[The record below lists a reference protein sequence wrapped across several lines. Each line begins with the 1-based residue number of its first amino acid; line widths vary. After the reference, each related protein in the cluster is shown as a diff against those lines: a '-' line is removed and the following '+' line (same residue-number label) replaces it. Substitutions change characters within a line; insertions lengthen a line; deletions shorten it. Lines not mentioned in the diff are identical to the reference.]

1 MDAIIYAAGRA
12 SRLGLASGDTPKIL
26 LTFGVESLLERHVR
40 LLGSAGIRRV
50 HVVTGHL
57 RERVAAVMPRLGV
70 EAGVEVREI
79 VNPDYAEGSI
89 LSMHV
94 SLPAVQA
101 SEGGV
106 LIMDG
111 DVLYDQ
117 RVLERWLGSAHP
129 SVLLVDRGYSTADD
143 DPVLVPI
150 REGRPFEFRK
160 GWSGEADWVGESI
173 GFFRLTAEDAVALAA
188 ETEARVAKGKRGE
201 SYDEVLRALVCAGRL
216 GAEDVTGIPWTEVD
230 FEEDIVFGRETIW
243 PQLLAL
249 PERVGS
255 K

>member
-12 SRLGLASGDTPKIL
+12 LRLGLASGATPKIL

-57 RERVAAVMPRLGV
+57 RERVAAVLPRLGD

-79 VNPDYAEGSI
+79 VNPDYSEGSL
-89 LSMHV
+89 LSMQV
-94 SLPAVQA
+94 SLPAVRA

-117 RVLERWLGSAHP
+117 RILERWLGSSHP

-160 GWSGEADWVGESI
+160 GWSGDADWVGESV
-173 GFFRLTAEDAVALAA
+173 GFFRLTAEDAQVMAVD
-188 ETEARVAKGKRGE
+188 TEARVAKGRRGD
-201 SYDEVLRALVCAGRL
+201 SYDEVLRSLVCAGRM
-216 GAEDVTGIPWTEVD
+216 GAEDVTGVPWTEVD

-243 PQLLAL
+243 PQLQAL
-249 PERVGS
+249 PERAGR